1 MKLSNLAL
9 VFATVALGGSIS
21 FAQVPSHPPTGSS
34 PHGGGAGAPPQH
46 GTGGSPH
53 GMGHGSGKS
62 VTTQF
67 VSSCGVEDPSS
78 KASLDYARVGSAW
91 QSVPKGANAPDNYSA
106 VGQVWKDK
114 AGKVRAVIY
123 SDSNAAGD
131 QMQFSRMCFRTDGS
145 LERAQNHY
153 IDIPGCKC
161 SRIVEAS
168 YDASGK
174 AVKSNE
180 TYYSMPDR
188 DKIAPPAATKKF
200 PKPTIYKSVRELPF
214 NSATAKK

>member
-1 MKLSNLAL
+1 M
-9 VFATVALGGSIS
+9 
-21 FAQVPSHPPTGSS
+21 S
-34 PHGGGAGAPPQH
+34 PHGSSK
-46 GTGGSPH
+46 GGSPH

-78 KASLDYARVGSAW
+78 KASLDYARVGNSW
-91 QSVPKGANAPDNYSA
+91 QSVAKGANAPDKYTA

-123 SDSNAAGD
+123 SDSNGAGD
-131 QMQFSRMCFRTDGS
+131 QMQFSRMCFRADGS

-168 YDASGK
+168 YDASGN

-188 DKIAPPAATKKF
+188 DKIAAPAAARKF